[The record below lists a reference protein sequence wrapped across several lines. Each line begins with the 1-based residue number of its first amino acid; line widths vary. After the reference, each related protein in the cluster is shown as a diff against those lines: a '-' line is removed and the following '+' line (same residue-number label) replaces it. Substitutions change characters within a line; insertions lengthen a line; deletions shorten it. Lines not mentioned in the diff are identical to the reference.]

1 MLGTPSLAQNTKG
14 DKPAAPT
21 SRETRFKTPKPSKQ
35 KTKPRRFKGR
45 GDKPGAPAVALP
57 SRSRKGE
64 QAGKPVA
71 PNFHRTKPNAKQRA
85 WRGDITGQRVQP
97 RSSASRARNVYPQP
111 EYTNYSSRD
120 LKRIL
125 QNNDNPNVKRV
136 RRLQRQNASRS
147 RVGRPIK
154 PVYTKSKP
162 RDKQKAWRGDISGR
176 PVRSRVP
183 GGMSESGVT
192 EEAPAG
198 VRTQKRNLAKN
209 RSILSG
215 TSSGRAGKNHPAGGF
230 YRNRAGRSRYQVSQ
244 SSFFNLTP
252 ARTGRVSGRKI
263 VPRSAS
269 AAYLAKKSTNTWA
282 HFKRPKRRQ
291 ERAYTTDLAGKKLR
305 TRNFETQRPEL
316 INLTLHYT
324 RRAAAGERPYR
335 GPAAGSYVSKT
346 RVGQRA
352 WKGDVARRALR
363 AGKSPRS
370 AERAFSGLLKGG
382 GFQSATSHGERKQG
396 LPIPV
401 KKPGI
406 EAAGIG
412 KYRGNI
418 SMNQRKGFGNQGE
431 EYSGNIRAKRILK
444 GSGSI
449 SRARWNNR
457 GTPIQGKSPGRGAD
471 RIGKFQG
478 NLRSGRRGFNDQGE
492 QYAGNIK
499 AHGRR
504 GFNNQGEGS
513 TGNIKA
519 VRRGFSNQGEEYS
532 GNMKMRRLQKGGGSR
547 SGEHWNN
554 KGTPVLVKV
563 PKGKSAGMA
572 GYQGNL
578 RGDRKG
584 FRDQGEEYTGNIK
597 TRRPDK
603 GGGSVSGKLWNNNE
617 SPVRGKDFSGD
628 VVRVSRFS
636 GHIKAKR
643 PEKGGGSVSG
653 KLWNNDESPIRGKDF
668 SGDVVRVSRFSGH
681 VKAKRPEKG
690 GGSVS
695 GKLWNNDESPIRGK
709 DFSGDVVRVSRFSG
723 HIKAKRPEKGGGS
736 VSGKLW
742 NNNET
747 PIAVRIPKNAEDKNF
762 SGNLKAAR
770 TGMNPR
776 SSKEAL
782 PGVKPTNA
790 SVKAANFSRGTR
802 RTWDY
807 IRNSSASDESQ
818 RVREPGRAFARS
830 TDYQGS
836 IKIKRFDLF
845 KKSALH
851 PDAKF
856 VKLNKNNVPE
866 EKDAVTNFKLWW
878 ARLFKKSETQPDH
891 LKENSRK
898 PRYDKGES
906 GLWYE

>member
-21 SRETRFKTPKPSKQ
+21 NRETRFKTSKPSNQ
-35 KTKPRRFKGR
+35 KIKPRRFKGR
-45 GDKPGAPAVALP
+45 GDKPSAPAVALP

-64 QAGKPVA
+64 QPGKPVT
-71 PNFHRTKPNAKQRA
+71 PGFHRSKPETKQKA
-85 WRGDITGQRVQP
+85 WRGDITGQRIRP
-97 RSSASRARNVYPQP
+97 RSSAPRARNVYPQP
-111 EYTNYSSRD
+111 EYTNYSSRE

-125 QNNDNPNVKRV
+125 RNNDNRNVKRV
-136 RRLQRQNASRS
+136 RRLQRQNASKA

-162 RDKQKAWRGDISGR
+162 RDKQKAWRGDITGR
-176 PVRSRVP
+176 KVRSRESGGMTDSGVP
-183 GGMSESGVT
+183 GEAAAGM
-192 EEAPAG
+192 
-198 VRTQKRNLAKN
+198 RTQKRTVAKN
-209 RSILSG
+209 RAILSG
-215 TSSGRAGKNHPAGGF
+215 GTSGRAGKSYPANGF
-230 YRNRAGRSRYQVSQ
+230 YRNRVGRSRYQPSQ
-244 SSFFNLTP
+244 NSFFNLTP
-252 ARTGRVSGRKI
+252 PRNGRVSSRK
-263 VPRSAS
+263 VLPRSAS
-269 AAYLAKKSTNTWA
+269 AAYLAKRSTNTWA
-282 HFKRPKRRQ
+282 HFPRPKRKQ

-316 INLTLHYT
+316 VNPTLNHT
-324 RRAAAGERPYR
+324 KRAAAGERPYKGR
-335 GPAAGSYVSKT
+335 AAGSYVSKT
-346 RVGQRA
+346 RTGQRA
-352 WKGDVARRALR
+352 WKGDLAGRALR
-363 AGKSPRS
+363 AGKSPRGGES
-370 AERAFSGLLKGG
+370 AFSGFLKGG
-382 GFQSATSHGERKQG
+382 GFQSATRHGERKQS
-396 LPIPV
+396 LPIPG

-406 EAAGIG
+406 GAAGIG
-412 KYRGNI
+412 KYRGNMNI
-418 SMNQRKGFGNQGE
+418 NQRKGFRNQGE
-431 EYSGNIRAKRILK
+431 EYSGNIPAKRILK
-444 GSGSI
+444 GGGSI
-449 SRARWNNR
+449 SGARWNNR

-471 RIGKFQG
+471 RIGTFQG

-492 QYAGNIK
+492 EYAGNIK
-499 AHGRR
+499 ANGGR

-519 VRRGFSNQGEEYS
+519 VRRGFSDQGEEYS
-532 GNMKMRRLQKGGGSR
+532 GNIKMRRLRKGGGSR

-554 KGTPVLVKV
+554 KGTPLLVKV
-563 PKGKSAGMA
+563 PEGKNAGIA

-584 FRDQGEEYTGNIK
+584 FRDQGEEYSGNIK

-603 GGGSVSGKLWNNNE
+603 GGGSVSGKLWNNDESPVRGKDFSRDAAKVSRFSGHIKARRPEKGGGSVSGKLWNNDE

-636 GHIKAKR
+636 GHMKARR
-643 PEKGGGSVSG
+643 PEKGGGSV
-653 KLWNNDESPIRGKDF
+653 R
-668 SGDVVRVSRFSGH
+668 
-681 VKAKRPEKG
+681 
-690 GGSVS
+690 
-695 GKLWNNDESPIRGK
+695 
-709 DFSGDVVRVSRFSG
+709 
-723 HIKAKRPEKGGGS
+723 
-736 VSGKLW
+736 GKLW

-762 SGNLKAAR
+762 SGNFKAAR
-770 TGMNPR
+770 TSMNPR

-782 PGVKPTNA
+782 PGVKPSNA
-790 SVKAANFSRGTR
+790 SVKAAEFSRGTR
-802 RTWDY
+802 RTWQY
-807 IRNSSASDESQ
+807 VRNSSAADESQ

-830 TDYQGS
+830 THYQGS

-845 KKSALH
+845 NKSALH

-866 EKDAVTNFKLWW
+866 EKDVVTNFKLWW

-906 GLWYE
+906 RLWYE